1 MAIKLLLLL
10 FISSCSFSFNKDKE
24 KKIIIE
30 ELEPIKDT
38 KVECDTDNLT
48 ELQIAK
54 CKMEARL
61 LELKY

>member
-1 MAIKLLLLL
+1 MRLLILLL
-10 FISSCSFSFNKDKE
+10 FISSCSFSFNKNKE
-24 KKIIIE
+24 KKIVIE

-38 KVECDTDNLT
+38 KVECDIDNLT